1 MTRRPIHPCELQV
14 GQPLPQDAYDARGVL
29 MLRKG
34 HVICSDVQIE
44 RLVRQATFAETP
56 GEKLAGGAA
65 GAGGSDACP
74 LAMVAQARQRLEAL
88 LQAPPSDKFVAEL
101 ARIATLLRR
110 ACKRNA
116 DVALASILLRREGPY
131 AIRHMVN
138 SAIACQEVG
147 AAMNLP
153 SEELASTVS
162 AALTMNLGMLELQHE
177 LQSVDMPL
185 THAQHAAV
193 QQHCS
198 RSVLLLRE
206 RGVDDPLWLQTVLD
220 HHERPDGSGYPA
232 GKTGEAVGVHARLL
246 SLADVYCARVSSR
259 DYRPPVQPNV
269 ALRWLFLNEGTQ
281 VDRLLAEK
289 FIKTLGIYPPGTA
302 VKLRNGSI
310 AVVTHRGASGSSP
323 RVASITTNDGLRV
336 GMPIRRRCDVEAH
349 AVSEVADLEALQLSV
364 SMELLWGSDAAA

>member
-1 MTRRPIHPCELQV
+1 MTRRPIRLAELQV
-14 GQPLPQDAYDARGVL
+14 GQILPEDAYDARGTL

-34 HVICSDVQIE
+34 HVISSEDQIE
-44 RLVRQATFAETP
+44 RLVRHATFTETAAD
-56 GEKLAGGAA
+56 KLAADARSAA
-65 GAGGSDACP
+65 SNDCP
-74 LAMVAQARQRLEAL
+74 LAMVAQARQQLHAL
-88 LQAPPSDKFVAEL
+88 LLAPAADGFVEQL
-101 ARIATLLRR
+101 TRIATLLRR

-116 DVALASILLRREGPY
+116 DVALACILLRRDGPY

-138 SAIACQEVG
+138 VAIACLEVG
-147 AAMNLP
+147 TAMKLP
-153 SEELASTVS
+153 QAELASTVA

-177 LQSVDMPL
+177 LQSVEMPL
-185 THAQHAAV
+185 NNAQNAAV
-193 QQHCS
+193 QQHCA

-232 GKTGEAVGVHARLL
+232 GKTGNAVGMHARLL
-246 SLADVYCARVSSR
+246 SLADVYCARVSGR

-269 ALRWLFLNEGTQ
+269 ALRWLFLNEGAQ
-281 VDRLLAEK
+281 VDRTLAET

-310 AVVTHRGASGSSP
+310 AVVTHRGPSGSSP
-323 RVASITTNDGLRV
+323 RVASITTNDGLRM
-336 GMPIRRRCDVEAH
+336 GQPIRRRCDVEAH

-364 SMELLWGSDAAA
+364 SMELLWGADAAS